1 MYLVEE
7 ELCTGCGVCQS
18 SCDKGA
24 VSLRNDVA
32 VIDQQRCGECGG
44 CYDTCPQNAVR
55 ELNGARRVA
64 SLKRPMYGIE
74 SPFPSEEGGAAPA
87 PPAAPGFLKKLT
99 GLARR
104 GRS

>member
-7 ELCTGCGVCQS
+7 ERCTGCGVCLG

-32 VIDQQRCGECGG
+32 VIDQQRCSECGG
-44 CYDTCPQNAVR
+44 CYDACLQNAVR
-55 ELNGARRVA
+55 ELNGPRRIA
-64 SLKRPMYGIE
+64 SSQRPMYGIE
-74 SPFPSEEGGAAPA
+74 SPFPLEGKGAAPA
-87 PPAAPGFLKKLT
+87 PPAAPGLLVKLT

-104 GRS
+104 RRS